1 MRTLF
6 QSSAPDL
13 VWWLRSSLEGWFSW
27 TNARSADPAKI
38 VPGGYFPGWPE
49 FLVYLGFNTAHL
61 ATAQSIREINLKG
74 FPIYLAKIEL
84 VYNLMLH

>member
-6 QSSAPDL
+6 QSSAPDF

-27 TNARSADPAKI
+27 TNARSADPANI

-49 FLVYLGFNTAHL
+49 FLVYLGF
-61 ATAQSIREINLKG
+61 
-74 FPIYLAKIEL
+74 
-84 VYNLMLH
+84 